1 MTAGELGL
9 VIAAV
14 LCVIG
19 FAALTVA
26 LVRVLDALKM
36 LRTDIAQLHQRT
48 QLMLDELRDATD
60 EARDSAQQARDD
72 LERFDRVLGSAE
84 AIGDAVSN
92 TVARTAFSSPA
103 IKAVGLAKGTS
114 RAWRRL
120 RRDVPPDSLLG
131 PPRTVIASAGD
142 VDMSASGS
150 GFAAVRRLDNARRR
164 GADGSVVDD
173 TTRDVGEMRKRRR
186 R

>member
-1 MTAGELGL
+1 
-9 VIAAV
+9 
-14 LCVIG
+14 
-19 FAALTVA
+19 
-26 LVRVLDALKM
+26 M
-36 LRTDIAQLHQRT
+36 LRHDVAQLHERT
-48 QLMLDELRDATD
+48 QVMLDELRDATD

-120 RRDVPPDSLLG
+120 RRDAPADPSLGG
-131 PPRTVIASAGD
+131 PRRSVITTAHDGAP
-142 VDMSASGS
+142 SGTAT
-150 GFAAVRRLDNARRR
+150 GVAAVRRLDNARRTMR
-164 GADGSVVDD
+164 DPASESTAAGVSDRAAGSVAA
-173 TTRDVGEMRKRRR
+173 RRRKRR
-186 R
+186 